1 MHPAGRTEPIWIHP
15 EWKKAELRTSDTD
28 WMNLIDKNWEQ
39 RLHRHLNATKDD
51 SVKTV
56 PQCFLLW
63 SVKIWPKENVTETGR
78 VLTAN
83 RKVRSSTSDPR
94 QVMEVQQP
102 TKSSMLHLSWTR
114 RDNSHLTSKHF
125 IVHFND
131 YKTNTS
137 RPDAH
142 MLKKTPGEPLLSNII
157 NSETELINSSV
168 QRCYAGHRVTVL
180 TTQLNYFSE
189 TLNMWKSRS
198 GRTTAMNG
206 KLWPVYFI

>member
-15 EWKKAELRTSDTD
+15 EWKKSRAED
-28 WMNLIDKNWEQ
+28 WMNLIDKNEEQ

-51 SVKTV
+51 SVKTL

-63 SVKIWPKENVTETGR
+63 SVKIWPKENVTETCR

-83 RKVRSSTSDPR
+83 IAWGCAKNKRVRSSTSDPR
-94 QVMEVQQP
+94 QVMEVQQR
-102 TKSSMLHLSWTR
+102 TSSPCSP
-114 RDNSHLTSKHF
+114 SKHF

-131 YKTNTS
+131 HKTNTS
-137 RPDAH
+137 RPDAR
-142 MLKKTPGEPLLSNII
+142 MLKKTPGEPLLSNIM

-206 KLWPVYFI
+206 KLWPAYFI